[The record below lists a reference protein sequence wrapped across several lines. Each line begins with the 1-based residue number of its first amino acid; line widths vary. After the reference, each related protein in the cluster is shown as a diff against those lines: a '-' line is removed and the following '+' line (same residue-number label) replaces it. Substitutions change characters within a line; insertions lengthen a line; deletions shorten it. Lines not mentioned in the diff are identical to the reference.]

1 MWMHLHMFSDMM
13 CRTGDEDKAV
23 HTREVGI
30 LQYLGLDD
38 WKVALPVA
46 MCFAPPL
53 IHHEVGATY
62 LYCIEWYF
70 FLCLLCVSKER
81 VWAGMQIRMCRRT
94 YIRLSLLFCQAVVIA
109 WRNESVR
116 VLILLTTHSSPL
128 QVIIVDYKFYLVG
141 AFCVMWHAYDAVIM
155 PIWAE
160 NTDWIQEDITNFWK
174 KVDAQAIEE
183 IDSSIKSNE
192 DFVVSKEL
200 FQDMFNAVD
209 AVSETRAVAM
219 NKATAN
225 DYHRAVQKKLDA
237 LVSLNEATSAAIRT
251 DMIDSVKA
259 EVTKNLSSSSVK
271 DNALSQA
278 IANLAAGAKSPRGKD
293 VVGEE
298 YSKAIASYKAG
309 LASKDHRVHNI
320 TAKLETEIAEICK
333 PIEVPQTA
341 GNVYETH
348 PVL

>member
-1 MWMHLHMFSDMM
+1 MHGLRRSFTALAPRAARLNKPNVVGVLSRNMVTLEQKELGEEAAYFRKQEHDLAAARKAKMDAILAREDSDHHKQALLNLV
-13 CRTGDEDKAV
+13 GEEKV
-23 HTREVGI
+23 VNTREVGI

-53 IHHEVGATY
+53 IHH
-62 LYCIEWYF
+62 
-70 FLCLLCVSKER
+70 S
-81 VWAGMQIRMCRRT
+81 
-94 YIRLSLLFCQAVVIA
+94 
-109 WRNESVR
+109 
-116 VLILLTTHSSPL
+116 
-128 QVIIVDYKFYLVG
+128 VIIVDYKFYLVG

-160 NTDWIQEDITNFWK
+160 KTDWIQEDITNFWK

-192 DFVVSKEL
+192 DFVESKEL

-209 AVSETRAVAM
+209 AISQTRAVAL
-219 NKATAN
+219 NKSN
-225 DYHRAVQKKLDA
+225 QNNLHRSVQKKLDA
-237 LVSLNEATSAAIRT
+237 LVSLNEATNAAIRT

-259 EVTKNLSSSSVK
+259 EVYKNLQSSSVK
-271 DNALSQA
+271 DSAMAQA
-278 IANLAAGAKSPRGKD
+278 IANLAAGASSPRGKD

-298 YSKAIASYKAG
+298 YAKAIANYKAG
-309 LASKDHRVHNI
+309 LSSKDHRVHNI
-320 TAKLETEIAEICK
+320 TAKLESEIAEICK
-333 PIEVPQTA
+333 PIQVPSTA

>member
-1 MWMHLHMFSDMM
+1 MGVLSRNMVTLDQKELGEEAAYFRRLEFEAAQKRQAKMDAILARHDDDEHKKALLDLV
-13 CRTGDEDKAV
+13 GDEKV
-23 HTREVGI
+23 VNTREVGI

-38 WKVALPVA
+38 WKIALPVA

-53 IHHEVGATY
+53 IHH
-62 LYCIEWYF
+62 
-70 FLCLLCVSKER
+70 S
-81 VWAGMQIRMCRRT
+81 
-94 YIRLSLLFCQAVVIA
+94 
-109 WRNESVR
+109 
-116 VLILLTTHSSPL
+116 
-128 QVIIVDYKFYLVG
+128 VIIVDYKFYLVG

-160 NTDWIQEDITNFWK
+160 KTDWIQEDITNFWK

-192 DFVVSKEL
+192 DFVESKEL

-209 AVSETRAVAM
+209 AISETRAVAM
-219 NKATAN
+219 NKAN
-225 DYHRAVQKKLDA
+225 ENNYHRAVQKKLDA

-259 EVTKNLSSSSVK
+259 EVAKNLSSSKVK
-271 DNALSQA
+271 ESAMAQA
-278 IANLAAGAKSPRGKD
+278 IANLAAGTKSPRGKD
-293 VVGEE
+293 VVGDE
-298 YSKAIASYKAG
+298 YAKAIASYKAG

-320 TAKLETEIAEICK
+320 TAKLESEIAEICK